1 LLTSKDIGIM
11 QAADVYLDIKKITFD
26 AILRTNK
33 LRNK

>member
-1 LLTSKDIGIM
+1 M